1 MVLAA
6 PVLPPPTSQPTE
18 GRSFLDTSGSE
29 ISIQEEE
36 IAMVLGKMS
45 MEGGSVETKPE
56 PTDAHVQD
64 ASALP
69 AMEDRNGERGKETR
83 VCRVDEQRRSGVGT
97 SGSIASPM
105 CCSTGPRCVGKRVQP
120 GEGERTATLRK
131 SLETRKCEAYTILLT
146 KF

>member
-6 PVLPPPTSQPTE
+6 PVLPPPTSQPRE
-18 GRSFLDTSGSE
+18 GRSFLDTLGSE

-36 IAMVLGKMS
+36 IAMATGKVS
-45 MEGGSVETKPE
+45 MEGGSIETKPE

-69 AMEDRNGERGKETR
+69 AMEDRNGERGEETR
-83 VCRVDEQRRSGVGT
+83 MCRVDEQRRSSVGT
-97 SGSIASPM
+97 SGSTASPM
-105 CCSTGPRCVGKRVQP
+105 CCSTGARCVGKRVQA
-120 GEGERTATLRK
+120 GKGERTATLRR
-131 SLETRKCEAYTILLT
+131 SLKTRKCEAYTILLT